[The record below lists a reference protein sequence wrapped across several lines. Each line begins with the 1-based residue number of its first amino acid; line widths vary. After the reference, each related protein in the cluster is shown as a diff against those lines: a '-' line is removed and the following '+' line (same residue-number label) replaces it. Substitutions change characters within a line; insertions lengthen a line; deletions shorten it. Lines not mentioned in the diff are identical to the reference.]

1 MTGWENPFGTVG
13 RHSGMEQIII
23 RYKTKPEATAK
34 NTELIENVFRELTAA
49 APEGVSYAVLRTD
62 DGTFFHIAS
71 YESEEANE
79 RLTGL
84 PAFEAFQKDGQSRR
98 ITPPERNE
106 VTVVGN
112 YRILPT

>member
-1 MTGWENPFGTVG
+1 
-13 RHSGMEQIII
+13 MEQLII
-23 RYKTKPEATAK
+23 RYKTKPEATAE

-49 APEGVSYAVLRTD
+49 APDGVAYAVLRSE
-62 DGTFFHIAS
+62 DGTFFHIAQ

-98 ITPPERNE
+98 LSPPERSE

-112 YRILPT
+112 YRILPK